1 MNAGARWI
9 VAGVL
14 LFFAWRGASLN
25 IEWPPAGTAA
35 VSVPQPS
42 AENLKWAEP
51 LREILPKMT
60 PKDRK
65 YVSNFYS
72 AVAFILLRD
81 SDRDTP
87 IISDTTKFE
96 AFQAGSLRLAIAR
109 GDVGKYEGLGEAI
122 DLVYIAA
129 NGADPKP
136 VDDAVRSKLVAAS
149 GVLSWVMKIHG
160 E

>member
-1 MNAGARWI
+1 M
-9 VAGVL
+9 
-14 LFFAWRGASLN
+14 
-25 IEWPPAGTAA
+25 
-35 VSVPQPS
+35 
-42 AENLKWAEP
+42 WAEP